1 MDNEN
6 IQLLRLRSFT
16 MGKAFSD
23 AEIMDANAQGKI
35 AAAIGVMEPFVSAL
49 VS

>member
-1 MDNEN
+1 
-6 IQLLRLRSFT
+6 

-23 AEIMDANAQGKI
+23 AEIMDPNAQDKI
-35 AAAIGVMEPFVSAL
+35 AAAIGVMEPFVSVP

>member
-16 MGKAFSD
+16 IGKPLADEELLSP
-23 AEIMDANAQGKI
+23 EAQDRI
-35 AAAIGVMEPFVSAL
+35 ATFIGILEPFVSYPY
-49 VS
+49 